1 MAKKE
6 KCVEVLSLACMNV
19 STLVN
24 KNPSSKN
31 GKTGK
36 VGSVSVMEHPCLISW

>member
-1 MAKKE
+1 MAKKRRV
-6 KCVEVLSLACMNV
+6 CRGALLACMNV
-19 STLVN
+19 STLIN
-24 KNPSSKN
+24 KNTSSKN